1 MNNKVRDY
9 GAKLAQ
15 KHKEQEERG
24 KILSA
29 LVGDALANPAG
40 IAFLRALLAE
50 LRIFE
55 ANDDMRPEMLL
66 LEKERR
72 RIYYQLIRPYLSY
85 EIIKEV
91 ER

>member
-1 MNNKVRDY
+1 VHNVRNY
-9 GAKLAQ
+9 GEKLAER
-15 KHKEQEERG
+15 KKEQEERRAT
-24 KILSA
+24 LSR
-29 LVGDALANPAG
+29 LVGEALANPAG
-40 IAFLRALLAE
+40 IAFLRLLLAE

-85 EIIKEV
+85 EIIQEV